1 MSSDPVLRTASPTR
15 RQPLWRELVRPLADP
30 NGWDRALRRI
40 SPHWSTTTVR
50 ARVIDR
56 VEETADTLSLWLKPN
71 RRWRGHRPGQHVMLG
86 VEIDG
91 VRRQRAFSVS
101 NAAKRGDPMRIT
113 LQRQRPGG
121 VTDWLHRN
129 VNAGEVVE
137 LGGPGGE
144 FVLPPLATSDEAAP
158 LLMIAGGT
166 GITPLMAM
174 LHQLADEGS
183 KQGIVLVQLFR
194 SAETRLFAD
203 ELGRLERRLPGL
215 AIRTHASA
223 ELGRLDPA
231 SLADQVP
238 ELDRRTTLLCGPE
251 ALMTEIDAEWTRR
264 GLGERLIT
272 ERFGAP
278 KRSGASGGRAEIR
291 AIDADRVFT
300 QDANQTLLEA
310 AEAAGLEPPSG
321 CRAGLCRTCLCHK
334 PSGRVRNLV
343 TGRVSDEPGEWI
355 QLCISAAESDLE
367 LSLQGPRS
375 PSAR

>member
-1 MSSDPVLRTASPTR
+1 MSSDPVLRTAWPTR
-15 RQPLWRELVRPLADP
+15 RQPWWRELVRPLADP
-30 NGWDRALRRI
+30 NGWDRALSRVR
-40 SPHWSTTTVR
+40 PHWSTTTVR
-50 ARVIDR
+50 GRVIER
-56 VEETADTLSLWLKPN
+56 VEESDDTLSLWLQPN

-91 VRRQRAFSVS
+91 VRRRRAFSIS
-101 NAAKRGDPMRIT
+101 NAAKRGDPIRIT

-121 VTDWLHRN
+121 VSDWLHRN
-129 VNAGEVVE
+129 VKAGDVVE

-144 FVLPPLATSDEAAP
+144 FVLPQPAACDEAEP

-166 GITPLMAM
+166 GITPLIAM

-183 KQGIVLVQLFR
+183 EQSIVLVQLFR

-203 ELGRLERRLPGL
+203 ELDELARRLPGL
-215 AIRTHASA
+215 AVRTHASA
-223 ELGRLDPA
+223 ELGRLDAA
-231 SLADQVP
+231 SLAGRVP
-238 ELDRRTTLLCGPE
+238 DLGRRTTLLCGPE
-251 ALMTEIDAEWTRR
+251 TLMASIDAEWTRR

-278 KRSGASGGRAEIR
+278 KRSGAEGGRAWVH
-291 AIDADRVFT
+291 ATAADRSFP
-300 QDANQTLLEA
+300 QEADQTLLEA

-321 CRAGLCRTCLCHK
+321 CRAGLCRTCLCQK

-367 LSLQGPRS
+367 LAL
-375 PSAR
+375 